1 MKKVLMPGDYIDI
14 ADESAYAHGVYVTEV
29 ENLIYYRYSAIRTVD
44 DKQLWVLRAT
54 EKDNVKFDS
63 PATGK
68 SIDIAKI
75 PQSNIYGV
83 DS

>member
-1 MKKVLMPGDYIDI
+1 MKKVLMPGDYVNVK
-14 ADESAYAHGVYVTEV
+14 DESAYPYGVYVTQED
-29 ENLIYYRYSAIRTVD
+29 NLVYYRYSAVRVSD
-44 DKQLWVLRAT
+44 NAPLWVLRAT
-54 EKDNVKFDS
+54 DEQNVKFDS

-83 DS
+83 DA